1 MSMTYRKFINKYLD
15 LPQHEI
21 SKAQKDGEFDGK
33 KNIPKSDENDVS
45 GTVLK
50 ILTDARSAWDK
61 YLSEKKVY
69 LKEIKKKL
77 SDTDYDIDTNIS
89 AEIQK
94 ENATLEQEQA
104 LYISQEGNQS
114 SKHQKLEEDL
124 QSAKTDYD
132 RLRSELNRPVL
143 TKFEKFYFPFLLVLS
158 LAEIPVNRKAFALFF
173 GGEGYVLLLLAI
185 AVGAMLVFF
194 SHIVGHLIREA
205 GSSDSPKNLRFKQY
219 SGIGSI
225 SIVIIILVYILALM
239 RQKLADVEKA
249 GGTFEELISNGAG
262 QNFQEAL
269 FTPLGT
275 DGAILLVLNMTI
287 IAAGIIASF
296 FRHDPHPYYE
306 KVSKTYNKFRD
317 QSFQMK
323 QKVEDELNNI
333 QEKYN
338 KKLESIRNREQ
349 NLNKDRDNLLKE
361 VEAIQENDKE
371 DFKNV
376 INSVDRLIIAYQT
389 GNTDNRQ
396 EKNPGF
402 FKKNNTSQIK
412 EFLVK

>member
-1 MSMTYRKFINKYLD
+1 MSMTYRKFINKYLE
-15 LPQHEI
+15 LPEYEI
-21 SKAQKDGEFDGK
+21 KKAQKDGESDGR
-33 KNIPKSDENDVS
+33 KNIPKPDENEFS
-45 GTVLK
+45 GIVLK
-50 ILTDARSAWDK
+50 ILTEARSSWTT
-61 YLSEKKVY
+61 YLSAKKVY
-69 LKEIKKKL
+69 LKEIKNKL
-77 SDTDYDIDTNIS
+77 SEADYEIDTNIS
-89 AEIQK
+89 ASIQK
-94 ENATLEQEQA
+94 ENATLEQEQS

-124 QSAKTDYD
+124 RVAKKDYD
-132 RLRSELNRPVL
+132 VLRGELNRPVL

-158 LAEIPVNRKAFALFF
+158 IAEIPINRKAFALFF
-173 GGEGYVLLLLAI
+173 GNEGWVLLLLAI

-194 SHIVGHLIREA
+194 SHIVGHLIRET
-205 GSSDSPKNLRFKQY
+205 GSNDSPKNLRFKQY

-225 SIVIIILVYILALM
+225 SVVMIILVYILALM

-249 GGTFEELISNGAG
+249 GGTFEELIANGAG

-306 KVSKTYNKFRD
+306 KVSKTYHKLRD

-323 QKVEDELNNI
+323 EKVENELNNI

-349 NLNKDRDNLLKE
+349 NLNKEKDDLQTE
-361 VEAIQENDKE
+361 VDAIQDNDKE

-376 INSVDRLIIAYQT
+376 VNSVDRLIIAYQT
-389 GNTDNRQ
+389 SNSNNRQ
-396 EKNPGF
+396 EKDPGF
-402 FKKNNTSQIK
+402 FKKNNTSKIK
-412 EFLVK
+412 EFLVQ

>member
-1 MSMTYRKFINKYLD
+1 MSMTYRKFINKYLE
-15 LPQHEI
+15 LPEYEI
-21 SKAQKDGEFDGK
+21 KKAQKDGELDGK
-33 KNIPKSDENDVS
+33 KNIPNPDENDFS
-45 GTVLK
+45 GVVLK
-50 ILTDARSAWDK
+50 ILTEARSSWTT
-61 YLSEKKVY
+61 YLSAKKVY
-69 LKEIKKKL
+69 LKEIKNKL
-77 SDTDYDIDTNIS
+77 SEADYEIDTNIS
-89 AEIQK
+89 ASIQK
-94 ENATLEQEQA
+94 ENATLEQEQS

-124 QSAKTDYD
+124 RVAKKDYD
-132 RLRSELNRPVL
+132 FLRGELNRPVL

-158 LAEIPVNRKAFALFF
+158 LAEIPINRKAFALFF
-173 GGEGYVLLLLAI
+173 GNEGWVLLLLAI

-194 SHIVGHLIREA
+194 SHIVGHLIRET
-205 GSSDSPKNLRFKQY
+205 GSNDSPKNLRFKKY

-225 SIVIIILVYILALM
+225 SVVMIILVYILALM

-249 GGTFEELISNGAG
+249 GGTFEELIANGAG

-306 KVSKTYNKFRD
+306 KVSKTYHKFRD

-323 QKVEDELNNI
+323 EKVENELNNI

-349 NLNKDRDNLLKE
+349 NLNKERDDLQTE
-361 VEAIQENDKE
+361 VDAIQDNDKE

-389 GNTDNRQ
+389 SNSNNRQ
-396 EKNPGF
+396 EKDPGF

-412 EFLVK
+412 EFLVQ

>member
-1 MSMTYRKFINKYLD
+1 MSMTYRKFINKYLE
-15 LPQHEI
+15 LPEYEI
-21 SKAQKDGEFDGK
+21 KKAQKDGESDGK
-33 KNIPKSDENDVS
+33 KNIPKPDENEFS
-45 GTVLK
+45 GVVLK
-50 ILTDARSAWDK
+50 ILTEARSSWTT
-61 YLSEKKVY
+61 YLSAKKVY
-69 LKEIKKKL
+69 LKEIKNKL
-77 SDTDYDIDTNIS
+77 SEADYEIDTNIS
-89 AEIQK
+89 ASIQK
-94 ENATLEQEQA
+94 ENATLEQEQS

-124 QSAKTDYD
+124 RVAKKDYD
-132 RLRSELNRPVL
+132 FLRGELNRPVL

-158 LAEIPVNRKAFALFF
+158 LAEIPINRKAFALFF
-173 GGEGYVLLLLAI
+173 GNEGWVLLLLAI

-194 SHIVGHLIREA
+194 SHIVGHLIRET
-205 GSSDSPKNLRFKQY
+205 GSNDSPKNLRFKKY
-219 SGIGSI
+219 SGLGSI
-225 SIVIIILVYILALM
+225 SVVMIILVYILALM

-249 GGTFEELISNGAG
+249 GGTFEELIANGAG

-306 KVSKTYNKFRD
+306 KVSKTYHKFRD

-323 QKVEDELNNI
+323 EKVENELNNI

-349 NLNKDRDNLLKE
+349 NLNKERDDLQTE
-361 VEAIQENDKE
+361 VDAIQDNDKE

-389 GNTDNRQ
+389 SNSNNRQ
-396 EKNPGF
+396 EKDPGF

-412 EFLVK
+412 EFLVQ

>member
-1 MSMTYRKFINKYLD
+1 MSMTYRKFINKYIE

-33 KNIPKSDENDVS
+33 KNIPKANENEVS
-45 GTVLK
+45 GAILK

-61 YLSEKKVY
+61 YLSEKKNY
-69 LKEIKKKL
+69 LSDIKKKL
-77 SDTDYDIDTNIS
+77 SDTEYDIDTNIS

-94 ENATLEQEQA
+94 ESSKLDAEQA
-104 LYISQEGNQS
+104 LYINQEGNQS
-114 SKHQKLEEDL
+114 SKHEKLEEDL
-124 QSAKTDYD
+124 QNAKIDYD

-143 TKFEKFYFPFLLVLS
+143 TKFEKFYLPFLLILS

-173 GGEGYVLLLLAI
+173 TGEGYVLLLLAI
-185 AVGAMLVFF
+185 AVGAMLIFF
-194 SHIVGHLIREA
+194 SHIIGHLVREA
-205 GSSDSPKNLRFKQY
+205 GSNDSPPNLRTKQY
-219 SGIGSI
+219 MGISSI
-225 SIVIIILVYILALM
+225 SIVVIVLVYILALM

-249 GGTFEELISNGAG
+249 GGTFEDLVANGG
-262 QNFQEAL
+262 VQNFQEAL

-306 KVSKTYNKFRD
+306 KVTQTYNKLRD

-338 KKLESIRNREQ
+338 KKLESTRNREQ

-376 INSVDRLIIAYQT
+376 INSVDRLILSYETANASIREDKA
-389 GNTDNRQ
+389 
-396 EKNPGF
+396 PVF
-402 FKKNNTSQIK
+402 FKKNNSSKIR